1 MWGLGSP
8 ILMGA
13 IRFYLLS
20 GWHEEPGRE
29 ANWSEGAC
37 PEGAAGLGTSGQT
50 DGATAITLPL
60 GWITEV
66 GEGAEIG
73 GVSGRSE
80 WYTLFSGRG
89 KGHKTARPTT
99 SGGLGLNS
107 SWVKSVGRRQL
118 PRPAMMTKM
127 EWMTRYSDK
136 WEINFFCWNGLCF
149 RLIFFVW
156 AEPCKH
162 FFF

>member
-1 MWGLGSP
+1 VRGLGSP

-66 GEGAEIG
+66 GEGNEIG

-136 WEINFFCWNGLCF
+136 WEI
-149 RLIFFVW
+149 IFFVEMVCVFDW
-156 AEPCKH
+156 FFFVWVEPCKH